1 MEIFTIASWQI
12 WKQRND
18 TIFDRGRPSFNCR
31 KVLFLEEAKLQAQR
45 FLDEAKRA
53 AFLLCVEL
61 LVFFLFCFSFGLF
74 RPAPAV
80 WHLARQVCTVFLPLF
95 NKISTVG
102 ASPSVFNVKKRIT
115 IHIFSKNAGD
125 LFVVILRTHLHQ
137 THNTHSTQRTHTAI
151 AA

>member
-1 MEIFTIASWQI
+1 MEIFTIAPWQI

-18 TIFDRGRPSFNCR
+18 TIFDRGRPSFNSR

-61 LVFFLFCFSFGLF
+61 LVFFCFVSLLAFLGQLLLFGILLDKFVQFFFAS
-74 RPAPAV
+74 
-80 WHLARQVCTVFLPLF
+80 F

-102 ASPSVFNVKKRIT
+102 ASPAVFNAKKKT
-115 IHIFSKNAGD
+115 SIFLGVCGAESSDG
-125 LFVVILRTHLHQ
+125 
-137 THNTHSTQRTHTAI
+137 
-151 AA
+151 